1 MIARTVDKKVSL
13 RLVGLDGNC
22 FALLGAFAK
31 AARKE
36 GWTKS
41 EVDAVLHEAMS
52 GDYQHLLVTL
62 ARHCIEGGF

>member
-31 AARKE
+31 AARHQ
-36 GWTKS
+36 GWSKQ
-41 EVDAVLHEAMS
+41 EIDGHGPNQEWPPGAPKH
-52 GDYQHLLVTL
+52 
-62 ARHCIEGGF
+62 R